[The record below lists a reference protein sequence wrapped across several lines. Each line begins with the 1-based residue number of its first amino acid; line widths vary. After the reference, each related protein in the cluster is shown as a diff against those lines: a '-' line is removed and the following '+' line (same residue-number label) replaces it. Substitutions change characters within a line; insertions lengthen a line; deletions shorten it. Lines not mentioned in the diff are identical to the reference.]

1 MAGYIFNLNSY
12 EALQNYA
19 SYGVYATILKEPTK
33 QGRWPRYHE
42 ATFADY
48 CTMKKGDNVY
58 FFFDRRI
65 YGVGELTVVQ
75 GDCKFCNFPD
85 ACLPRKF
92 DYQHVHPHLLWDEG
106 ERSVGQ
112 RWLCVFKPS
121 PYFFKTGLDMDD
133 VLSSNPTAFKMLR
146 VFWKVSFIKLD
157 DRENQALKDV
167 LLKVNQ
173 EALKNPLS
181 GQNVFPADFEQ
192 KHNEIAAK
200 ITTNY
205 YLQIAPILDS
215 CASNN
220 KLTHEM
226 ALEAGILYQLT
237 QTNPSTVQV
246 FGEWDYLSHQ
256 VVASPFKPVDYMD
269 KMDIFGYSFLTGF
282 EPTRV
287 RYLVVEV
294 KTERATKE
302 DIDQLLKYVD
312 WVKDEYC
319 FGDYSMIHAFLVAHR
334 FPDRVKKYALDY
346 ARRYYTI
353 GRRPARSE
361 KWDNLRL
368 VQYRYDNTAKRLRFT
383 IVP

>member
-33 QGRWPRYHE
+33 QGQWARSHLP
-42 ATFADY
+42 TFADY
-48 CTMKKGDNVY
+48 CTMKDGDNVY
-58 FFFDRRI
+58 FFHKRII
-65 YGVGELTVVQ
+65 YGLGELINVK

-85 ACLPRKF
+85 ACLPNQF
-92 DYQHVHPHLLWDEG
+92 AYQHVHPHLLWDEG

-121 PYFFKTGLDMDD
+121 PHFFKTGVDIDD
-133 VLSSNPTAFKMLR
+133 ALSSNPTAFKMLR

-181 GQNVFPADFEQ
+181 GQNVFPEYFQ
-192 KHNEIAAK
+192 QTHNAISAK
-200 ITTNY
+200 IMTNY

-215 CASNN
+215 CASNDM
-220 KLTHEM
+220 LTDET
-226 ALEAGILYQLT
+226 ALEAGILYQLN
-237 QTNPSTVQV
+237 QMEPDTVQV
-246 FGEWDYLSHQ
+246 FGKWDYLSRQ

-294 KTERATKE
+294 KTEWATEE

-319 FGDYSMIHAFLVAHR
+319 FGDYSMIHAFLVAHG